1 MKSFRKKDSNI
12 ISSKDFKARIIF
24 ILLFS
29 SVLFYAG
36 CQSKNEEAKPPED
49 KTNQVETIQTPAD
62 SASVDN
68 QKAEGKEESK
78 IPDLTGTWTGKLD
91 SKVTTLKITS
101 QDSTSFKG
109 KITIHY
115 RDAVNQEVKGTFNP
129 EKMTINMSDQ
139 IRDRYM
145 GKYNAKLSSDM
156 QSLSGTFTVNI
167 NKEKKSFNLTKK

>member
-1 MKSFRKKDSNI
+1 M
-12 ISSKDFKARIIF
+12 
-24 ILLFS
+24 
-29 SVLFYAG
+29 
-36 CQSKNEEAKPPED
+36 
-49 KTNQVETIQTPAD
+49 
-62 SASVDN
+62 
-68 QKAEGKEESK
+68 
-78 IPDLTGTWTGKLD
+78 D

-139 IRDRYM
+139 IRNRYM

-156 QSLSGTFTVNI
+156 KNLSGTFTMNVD
-167 NKEKKSFNLTKK
+167 KEKNEF